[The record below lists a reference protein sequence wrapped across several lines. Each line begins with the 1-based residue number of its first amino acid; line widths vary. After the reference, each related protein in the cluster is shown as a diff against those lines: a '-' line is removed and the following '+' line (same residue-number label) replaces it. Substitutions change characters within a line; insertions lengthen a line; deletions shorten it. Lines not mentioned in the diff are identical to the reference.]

1 MRVSAEEQK
10 KLVKLAQQGCKISLN
25 KLIICNTPFYK
36 LLAKKY
42 SKFMPSGFEEDLLQ
56 FGLLHLVERILPKYD
71 EGKGANWL
79 TYSAVS
85 MSRYMLT
92 YKAKNYFSVEGVVTT
107 RNGRY
112 LFYLTR
118 KTRDVDELLK
128 MMKEKGFPVSR
139 EYVEKFLAVASV
151 RSGECFERFFKGVP
165 SDNNFDGD
173 SLKDRKVRE
182 LINGMEL
189 SDKEKAVLENL
200 ITEKYNNVE
209 LGQQFNCSRQRM
221 HQVEIKLRKKL
232 KAVLVM

>member
-1 MRVSAEEQK
+1 MS
-10 KLVKLAQQGCKISLN
+10 
-25 KLIICNTPFYK
+25 
-36 LLAKKY
+36 
-42 SKFMPSGFEEDLLQ
+42 SGFEEDLFQ

-92 YKAKNYFSVEGVVTT
+92 YKAKNYFSIDGVVTT

-128 MMKEKGFPVSR
+128 MMEKKGFSVSR

-151 RSGECFERFFKGVP
+151 RSGECFEKFFKGVP

-182 LINGMEL
+182 LINGMKL